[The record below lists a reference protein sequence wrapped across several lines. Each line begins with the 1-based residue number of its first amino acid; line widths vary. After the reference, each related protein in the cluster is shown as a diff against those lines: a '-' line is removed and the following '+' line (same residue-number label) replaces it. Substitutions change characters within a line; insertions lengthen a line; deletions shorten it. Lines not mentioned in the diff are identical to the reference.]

1 MISVTHLTT
10 ALYGAYRLARAD
22 RGGMKYFDST
32 LDGFWLSFFAAA
44 LVAPFFFLLILI
56 KFKTDGVDAAAF
68 RYFSIESIAYTIGWI
83 LFPLIVYY
91 LVQALEREERYFGFI
106 VAYNW
111 ASVIQN
117 SVYLP
122 FAILF
127 ELGVIEGGSAELIN
141 LFLLCLVL
149 TYTWFVAKTALE
161 VNGFVASGII
171 VLDVGVWIML
181 NMLTDSMLLV

>member
-1 MISVTHLTT
+1 MISATHLTT

-22 RGGMKYFDST
+22 RNGMTYFDSS
-32 LDGFWLSFFAAA
+32 LDGFWLSFFAAV
-44 LVAPFFFLLILI
+44 LVAPIFFLLMMIRFENGGI
-56 KFKTDGVDAAAF
+56 DATAF
-68 RYFSIESIAYTIGWI
+68 RFFSIEAIAYTIGWF

-91 LVQALEREERYFGFI
+91 LVQALEKEKRYFGFI
-106 VAYNW
+106 IAYNW

-122 FAILF
+122 FAISF
-127 ELGVIEGGSAELIN
+127 ELGVFEGRSAELIN

-149 TYTWFVAKTALE
+149 AYTWFITKTALD
-161 VNGFVASGII
+161 VSGFVASGIV

-181 NMLTDSMLLV
+181 NMITDTMLMA

>member
-1 MISVTHLTT
+1 MISATHLTT

-22 RGGMKYFDST
+22 RNGMAYFDSS

-44 LVAPFFFLLILI
+44 LVAPIFFLLMMIRCENG
-56 KFKTDGVDAAAF
+56 GVDATAF
-68 RYFSIESIAYTIGWI
+68 RFVSIEAIAYTIGWF

-91 LVQALEREERYFGFI
+91 LVQALERERRFFGFI
-106 VAYNW
+106 IAYNW

-122 FAILF
+122 FAIFF
-127 ELGVIEGGSAELIN
+127 ELGIFEGHSAELIN

-149 TYTWFVAKTALE
+149 AYTWFIAKTALD
-161 VNGFVASGII
+161 VNGFVASGIV

-181 NMLTDSMLLV
+181 NMVTDTMLMA

>member
-1 MISVTHLTT
+1 MISAAHLTT

-22 RGGMKYFDST
+22 QNGMAYFDSS

-44 LVAPFFFLLILI
+44 LVAPIFFLLMMIR
-56 KFKTDGVDAAAF
+56 FENGGVDATAF
-68 RYFSIESIAYTIGWI
+68 RFVSIEAIAYTIGWF

-91 LVQALEREERYFGFI
+91 LVQALERERRFFGFI

-122 FAILF
+122 FAIFF
-127 ELGVIEGGSAELIN
+127 ELGIFEGHSAELIN

-149 TYTWFVAKTALE
+149 AYTWFIAKTALD
-161 VNGFVASGII
+161 VNGFVASGIV

-181 NMLTDSMLLV
+181 NMVTDTMLMA